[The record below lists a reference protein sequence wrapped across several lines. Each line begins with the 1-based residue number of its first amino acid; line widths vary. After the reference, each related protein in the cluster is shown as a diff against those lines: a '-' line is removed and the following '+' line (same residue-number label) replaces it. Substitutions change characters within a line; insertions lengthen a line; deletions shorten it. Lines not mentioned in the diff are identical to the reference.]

1 MIGLPNVSLLFK
13 KEEEK
18 TGGCAKKECALG
30 VTMLRMGTKTLAKEK
45 GALSFVSTKQMNK
58 LN

>member
-1 MIGLPNVSLLFK
+1 MCHFASK
-13 KEEEK
+13 KAEEK
-18 TGGCAKKECALG
+18 TGGHAKKGCALG
-30 VTMLRMGTKTLAKEK
+30 VTMLTMVTKTLAKEK